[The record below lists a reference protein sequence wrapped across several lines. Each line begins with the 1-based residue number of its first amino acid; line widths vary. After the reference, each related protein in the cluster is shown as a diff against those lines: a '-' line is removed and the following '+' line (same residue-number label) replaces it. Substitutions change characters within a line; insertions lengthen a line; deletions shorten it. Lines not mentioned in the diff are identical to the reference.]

1 VFKVQD
7 LIDKITSL
15 IESRKF
21 IELRKILD
29 KLEPADIAEIIEELK
44 EGNNDYEVIVFRLL
58 NQETSVLSFELL
70 PFDIQDQLLKGLG
83 DKDIAEILDEM
94 SPDDRTELFEE
105 LPGKVVRR
113 LLNLLSPEERA
124 IAQKLLGYPEDSIGR
139 LMTPEY
145 VAIKTHWSVNDV
157 LEHIRKFGHNS
168 ETLNTLYVVEK
179 GGKLIDDIDVKEIL
193 LAKPET
199 KVSELMD
206 HQFIALS
213 ALDDQEESVQVF
225 QKHDRVALPVVN
237 SAGILVGI
245 VTIDDVFDVA
255 EEEATEDMQKL
266 AAVEALDEPYLT
278 ISLFKLIRK
287 RSFWLVVLFFG
298 QMLTATALD
307 FFQDELSRAIVLTIF
322 IPLIISSGGNT
333 GSQAATLIIRALTLG
348 EIRLRDWWR
357 VMRREIL
364 SGLIIGF
371 VLGVLGFMRIA
382 VVQNFTGQY
391 GEHWLLLAL
400 TIGTALISVVMWG
413 TLSGSL
419 LPFILKRLGV
429 DPATSSAPLVS
440 TLSDVTGLIIYFSVA
455 AVLLKGSLL

>member
-1 VFKVQD
+1 MFKVQD

>member
-1 VFKVQD
+1 MVQE
-7 LIDKITSL
+7 LIENITSL

-21 IELRKILD
+21 IELRKTLD
-29 KLEPADIAEIIEELK
+29 RLEPADIAEIIEELE

-58 NQETSVLSFELL
+58 NQETSVLIFELL
-70 PFDIQDQLLKGLG
+70 PFDIQDQILKGLG

-124 IAQKLLGYPEDSIGR
+124 VAQKLLGYPEDSIGR

-145 VAIKTHWSVNDV
+145 VAIKAHWSVNDV

-179 GGKLIDDIDVKEIL
+179 GGKLIDDIDVNEIL

-206 HQFIALS
+206 HQFVALS

-225 QKHDRVALPVVN
+225 QKHNRVALPVVN
-237 SAGILVGI
+237 SMGILVGI

-348 EIRLRDWWR
+348 EIRLRDWWK
-357 VMRREIL
+357 VMRREIF
-364 SGLIIGF
+364 SGLIIGLI
-371 VLGVLGFMRIA
+371 LGVLGFMRIA
-382 VVQNFTGQY
+382 VIQNFTGQY
-391 GEHWLLLAL
+391 GEHWLLLAA
-400 TIGTALISVVMWG
+400 TISFALISVVMWG

-419 LPFILKRLGV
+419 LPFLLKRLGV
-429 DPATSSAPLVS
+429 DPTTSSAPLVS
-440 TLSDVTGLIIYFSVA
+440 TLSDVTGLIIYFTVA